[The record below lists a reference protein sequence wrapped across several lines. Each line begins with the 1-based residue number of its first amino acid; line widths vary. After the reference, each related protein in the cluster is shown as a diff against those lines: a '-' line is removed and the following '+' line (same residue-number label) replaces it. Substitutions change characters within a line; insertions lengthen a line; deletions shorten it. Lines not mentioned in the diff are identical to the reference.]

1 MRRGCQAVWMLHGQY
16 IAKQTRFS
24 FPTGPRLHLIPIA
37 SPLATPLTR
46 IDRRNMPRG
55 ACTHIS
61 ATVHAFM
68 PPRGLSLTGCQR
80 HGVID
85 NRTTLAQGEKAALE
99 RRIGGL
105 ESRMRHDFE
114 GHARGWAP
122 RHAAMPE
129 WAFPATEQDELIPQ
143 RNSAGDEVTV
153 ALELFKTSSCP
164 FNE

>member
-1 MRRGCQAVWMLHGQY
+1 
-16 IAKQTRFS
+16 
-24 FPTGPRLHLIPIA
+24 
-37 SPLATPLTR
+37 
-46 IDRRNMPRG
+46 
-55 ACTHIS
+55 
-61 ATVHAFM
+61 M
-68 PPRGLSLTGCQR
+68 PPWAWGLSLTGCQR

-114 GHARGWAP
+114 GHARGWARVS

-129 WAFPATEQDELIPQ
+129 WAFPATEHDELIPQ
-143 RNSAGDEVTV
+143 RNSAGDEITV